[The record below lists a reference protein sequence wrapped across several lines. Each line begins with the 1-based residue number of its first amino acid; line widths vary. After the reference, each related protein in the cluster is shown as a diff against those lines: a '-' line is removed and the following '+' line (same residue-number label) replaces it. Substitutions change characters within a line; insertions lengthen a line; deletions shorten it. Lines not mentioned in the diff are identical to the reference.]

1 MALKKINGGVAKHIE
16 CKKKCGNGWLVDL
29 RIYENQRNVWFFVCP
44 KCGESFKLR
53 VGEGK

>member
-16 CKKKCGNGWLVDL
+16 CKKKCGNGWL
-29 RIYENQRNVWFFVCP
+29 FFVCP

>member
-16 CKKKCGNGWLVDL
+16 CKKKCGTGWLVDL
-29 RIYENQRNVWFFVCP
+29 RIYENKRNIWFFVCP